1 VVGPKDIEAAMQAID
16 AWNRVDLDGFL
27 VRWHPECEWRPAFP
41 KGTEGSGTVFRGHEG
56 VARAWRGVRE
66 AWDTYLLDITDHRV
80 AGDDLVVLGEI
91 HLRGKESEM
100 ELDSAWSAVVRFKD
114 GKLISAWDWLEHS
127 AALEAAGLS

>member
-1 VVGPKDIEAAMQAID
+1 MVGAQDIELALKAIE

-27 VRWHPECEWRPAFP
+27 DPWHSDCEWRPAFP
-41 KGTEGSGTVFRGHEG
+41 TGTEGSGTVFRGQDG

-66 AWDTYLLDITDHRV
+66 AWETYLLDVTDSKV

-100 ELDSAWSAVVRFKD
+100 ELDSDWSAVVRFKD
-114 GKLISAWDWLEHS
+114 GKIIRAWDWLEHS
-127 AALEAAGLS
+127 AALEAAGLA